1 MLHSPHQHKAIQFTA
16 INTRSVMRFVLKKRY
31 IYVTCCHMLFVP
43 VFFKVLFD
51 NQTWFVG
58 KPPMYFDDFRTKTSI
73 GSSGISSPPRLSSKI
88 PSQWLFR
95 WSAPPLLSSNNEWP
109 AKKKK
114 PIGKTHGDR
123 PEGPIL
129 HGNHGISLVI
139 SRFEAG

>member
-1 MLHSPHQHKAIQFTA
+1 MLHSPHQHKATQFTA
-16 INTRSVMRFVLKKRY
+16 INTRSVMRFVLKKTVY
-31 IYVTCCHMLFVP
+31 LCDMLSYALRSI
-43 VFFKVLFD
+43 FFKVLFD

-58 KPPMYFDDFRTKTSI
+58 KPSIYFDDFRTKTSI

-95 WSAPPLLSSNNEWP
+95 WSALPLLSSNNEWP